1 MTTLICMK
9 KPRYLL
15 KRTKF
20 AVIFSPLP
28 IIFGILLLILASSLV
43 AFSLWADS
51 FQVDEDLLPMAKNLP
66 VFYDVNGN
74 KMDYISDNYI
84 SPDDIPTN
92 LKNAFVALEDKRF
105 YSHSGYDPYR
115 IVGAVVRNIKSGGAV
130 EGASTITQQL
140 VKNTHLTFEK
150 TITRKLKEIALATK
164 IEEKYSKDEIFSM
177 YLSVIYF
184 GGGAYGI
191 KSASKLYFDKAVE
204 DLTLSECA
212 TLAGIIKSPT
222 KYSPTNQ
229 PENSKERRNL
239 VLDVM
244 HKQGYIDD
252 AQLEKSKSEPLV
264 TSTPKKSSTSKFF
277 IDMVINQVC
286 ETLNITKY
294 QLDNS
299 GLTIHTTFDPNI
311 QRILTENSNLTSN
324 FSNSNVDNS
333 SVVLDNDTGYVLAY
347 HSSLDY
353 EVFRQ
358 LGSTIKPIVVYAP
371 ALEAGLVSLAT
382 PINDEQ
388 ISFGGWSPKNYG
400 DKYFGIITPREAIKK
415 SSNTV
420 AVKIASYIGES
431 KLVEYGRNFNLTLT
445 DKDKNLTT
453 ALGATEKGQSPLRLA
468 SAYSTFANEGQI
480 VTPTF
485 IRTIIDKD
493 RKIWAHQTNSKT
505 IISSETAYLIADCL
519 YDTVED
525 GTARSLSSLPFKVAA
540 KTGTV
545 SDDKNGQNY
554 DAWCV
559 SFNKKYTLAVW
570 HGDSNETGGG
580 HPTRHASNLWKDLY
594 QAAEK
599 TDFYREIERPDSII
613 SLPVDTYSTKEN
625 MQVTLAT
632 SLTPSRYISNE
643 IFTASNSVNFGKSLF
658 DNCEIDFDISIK
670 NGLNPTVIIS
680 FDTKEIYQYSLTRK
694 DVFGEKIIYSST
706 GKTDVQLSDN
716 PISFGLPIT
725 YTLDIFVSNGN
736 ERKLVGTYTKTIMF

>member
-1 MTTLICMK
+1 
-9 KPRYLL
+9 
-15 KRTKF
+15 
-20 AVIFSPLP
+20 
-28 IIFGILLLILASSLV
+28 
-43 AFSLWADS
+43 
-51 FQVDEDLLPMAKNLP
+51 MAKNLP

-84 SPDDIPTN
+84 SPDNIPTN

-115 IVGAVVRNIKSGGAV
+115 IVGAVARNIKSGGAV

-191 KSASKLYFDKAVE
+191 KSASKLYFDKEVE

-252 AQLEKSKSEPLV
+252 AQLEKAKNEPLV

-333 SVVLDNDTGYVLAY
+333 SIVLDNDTGYVLAY

-358 LGSTIKPIVVYAP
+358 LGSTIKPLVVYAP
-371 ALEAGLVSLAT
+371 ALEEGLVSLAT
-382 PINDEQ
+382 PISDEQ
-388 ISFGGWSPKNYG
+388 ISFGDWSPKNYG
-400 DKYFGIITPREAIKK
+400 DKYFGIITPREGIKK

-420 AVKIASYIGES
+420 AVKVASYLGEN
-431 KLVEYGRNFNLTLT
+431 KLVEYGRKFNLTLT
-445 DKDKNLTT
+445 DKDKYLTT
-453 ALGATEKGQSPLRLA
+453 ALGATEKGQSPLQLA
-468 SAYSTFANEGQI
+468 SAYSTFASEGQI

-545 SDDKNGQNY
+545 SDDNSGQNS

-580 HPTRHASNLWKDLY
+580 HPTKHASNLWKDLH
-594 QAAEK
+594 QTTEK
-599 TDFYREIERPDSII
+599 TNFYREIEKPDSII
-613 SLPVDTYSTKEN
+613 SLPIDAYSTKEN

-632 SLTPSRYISNE
+632 SLTPSKYISNE
-643 IFTASNSVNFGKSLF
+643 IFTASNNINFGKSLF

-670 NGLNPTVIIS
+670 SGLNPMVIIS

-706 GKTDVQLSDN
+706 GKIDVQLSDN

-736 ERKLVGTYTKTIMF
+736 ERKLVGTCTKTMMF

>member
-1 MTTLICMK
+1 
-9 KPRYLL
+9 
-15 KRTKF
+15 
-20 AVIFSPLP
+20 
-28 IIFGILLLILASSLV
+28 
-43 AFSLWADS
+43 
-51 FQVDEDLLPMAKNLP
+51 MAKNLP
-66 VFYDVNGN
+66 VFYDINNN

-150 TITRKLKEIALATK
+150 TITRKLKEIALASK

-191 KSASKLYFDKAVE
+191 KSASKLYFDKEVG

-252 AQLEKSKSEPLV
+252 AQLEKAKSEPLV

-286 ETLNITKY
+286 STLNITKY

-299 GLTIHTTFDPNI
+299 GLTIHTTFDHNI

-324 FSNSNVDNS
+324 FSNSNVVNS
-333 SVVLDNDTGYVLAY
+333 SIVLDNDTGYVLAY

-358 LGSTIKPIVVYAP
+358 LGSTIKPLVVYAP
-371 ALEAGLVSLAT
+371 ALEAGLVNLAT

-388 ISFGGWSPKNYG
+388 IRFGNWTPKNFG
-400 DKYFGIITPREAIKK
+400 DTYLGITNPRQAIKK

-431 KLVEYGRNFNLTLT
+431 KLVEYGKNFNLTLT

-453 ALGATEKGQSPLRLA
+453 ALGATEKGQSPLCLA

-493 RKIWAHQTNSKT
+493 RKIWTNQTNSKT

-519 YDTVED
+519 YDTVVD

-545 SDDKNGQNY
+545 SDDKSGQNS

-580 HPTRHASNLWKDLY
+580 HPTKHASNLWKDLH
-594 QAAEK
+594 QTTEK
-599 TDFYREIERPDSII
+599 VDFYREIEKPDSII
-613 SLPVDTYSTKEN
+613 SLPIDTYSTKEN

-632 SLTPSRYISNE
+632 PSTPSKYISNE
-643 IFTASNSVNFGKSLF
+643 LFPASNTINFGKSMF
-658 DNCEIDFDISIK
+658 ERCEIDFDVSIT
-670 NGLNPTVIIS
+670 NSENQAVIIS
-680 FDTKEIYQYSLTRK
+680 FDTKEIYHYTLKRK
-694 DVFGEKIIYSST
+694 DIFGEKVIFSSA
-706 GKTDVQLSDN
+706 GKTEIKLSDN
-716 PISFGLPIT
+716 PISIGMPIT
-725 YTLDIFVSNGN
+725 YTLEVYVINGN
-736 ERKLVGTYTKTIMF
+736 ETKLVGICKKTIMF

>member
-20 AVIFSPLP
+20 SIIFSPLP
-28 IIFGILLLILASSLV
+28 IIFGIMLLILASSLV
-43 AFSLWADS
+43 AFSLWANS
-51 FQVDEDLLPMAKNLP
+51 FQVDEDLLPVAKNLP
-66 VFYDVNGN
+66 VFYDINGN

-84 SPDDIPTN
+84 SPDSIPDN
-92 LKNAFVALEDKRF
+92 LKNAFIALEDKRF

-191 KSASKLYFDKAVE
+191 KSASKLYFNKEVE

-252 AQLEKSKSEPLV
+252 AQLEKAKVEPLV
-264 TSTPKKSSTSKFF
+264 TSTPQKSSTSKFF

-286 ETLNITKY
+286 STLNITKY
-294 QLDNS
+294 QLENS
-299 GLTIHTTFDPNI
+299 GLIIHTTFDPNV

-324 FSNSNVDNS
+324 FSKSDIANS
-333 SVVLDNDTGYVLAY
+333 SVVLDNDTGYVLGY
-347 HSSLDY
+347 HSSLSY

-358 LGSTIKPIVVYAP
+358 LGSTIKPLVVYAP
-371 ALEAGLVSLAT
+371 AIEEGVVNLAS
-382 PINDEQ
+382 PINDEK
-388 ISFGGWSPKNYG
+388 ISFGNWTPKNYG
-400 DKYFGIITPREAIKK
+400 DTYLGITNPRQAIKK
-415 SSNTV
+415 SSNTI
-420 AVKIASYIGES
+420 AVKIASYVGES

-453 ALGATEKGQSPLRLA
+453 ALGATEKGQSPLCLA
-468 SAYSTFANEGQI
+468 SAYTTFANEGQI

-493 RKIWAHQTNSKT
+493 RKIWSHETKKKP
-505 IISSETAYLIADCL
+505 IISKETSYLVADCL

-545 SDDKNGQNY
+545 SDDKSGQNS

-580 HPTRHASNLWKDLY
+580 HPTRHMFNLWNELY
-594 QAAEK
+594 KTTEK
-599 TDFYREIERPDSII
+599 ANFYQEIEKPDSII
-613 SLPVDTYSTKEN
+613 SLPVDTYSTEEN

-632 SLTPSRYISNE
+632 PTTPSKYISNE
-643 IFTASNSVNFGKSLF
+643 LFQASNIINFGKSMF
-658 DNCEIDFDISIK
+658 ERCEIDFNISIK
-670 NGLNPTVIIS
+670 NGLNPMVIIS

-725 YTLDIFVSNGN
+725 YTLDVCVSNGN
-736 ERKLVGTYTKTIMF
+736 ERKLVGTCTKTIMF

>member
-1 MTTLICMK
+1 
-9 KPRYLL
+9 
-15 KRTKF
+15 
-20 AVIFSPLP
+20 
-28 IIFGILLLILASSLV
+28 
-43 AFSLWADS
+43 
-51 FQVDEDLLPMAKNLP
+51 MAKNLP

-115 IVGAVVRNIKSGGAV
+115 IVGAVARNIKSGGAV

-252 AQLEKSKSEPLV
+252 AQLEKAKNEPLV

-333 SVVLDNDTGYVLAY
+333 SIVLDNDTGYVLAY

-358 LGSTIKPIVVYAP
+358 LGSTIKPLVVYAP
-371 ALEAGLVSLAT
+371 ALEEGLVSLAT
-382 PINDEQ
+382 PISDEQ
-388 ISFGGWSPKNYG
+388 ISFGDWSPKNYG
-400 DKYFGIITPREAIKK
+400 DKYFGIITPREGIKK

-420 AVKIASYIGES
+420 AVKVASYLGEN
-431 KLVEYGRNFNLTLT
+431 KLVEYGRKFNLTLT
-445 DKDKNLTT
+445 DKDKYLTT
-453 ALGATEKGQSPLRLA
+453 ALGATEKGQSPLQLA
-468 SAYSTFANEGQI
+468 SAYSTFASEGQI

-545 SDDKNGQNY
+545 SDDNSGQNS

-580 HPTRHASNLWKDLY
+580 HPTRHASNLWKDLHKTT
-594 QAAEK
+594 EK
-599 TDFYREIERPDSII
+599 VDFYREIEKPDSII
-613 SLPVDTYSTKEN
+613 SLPIDTYSTKEN

-632 SLTPSRYISNE
+632 SLTPSKYISNE

-670 NGLNPTVIIS
+670 NGLNPMVIIS

-706 GKTDVQLSDN
+706 GKIDVQLSDN

-736 ERKLVGTYTKTIMF
+736 ERKLVGTCTKTMMF

>member
-1 MTTLICMK
+1 MK

-66 VFYDVNGN
+66 VFYDINGN

-84 SPDDIPTN
+84 SPADIPTN

-191 KSASKLYFDKAVE
+191 KSASKLYFDKEVE

-222 KYSPTNQ
+222 KYSPTKQ

-299 GLTIHTTFDPNI
+299 GLTIHTTFDHNI

-324 FSNSNVDNS
+324 FSNSNVNNS
-333 SVVLDNDTGYVLAY
+333 SIVLDNETGYVLAY

-358 LGSTIKPIVVYAP
+358 LGSTIKPLVVYAP

-382 PINDEQ
+382 PINDEK
-388 ISFGGWSPKNYG
+388 ISFGNWTPKNYG
-400 DKYFGIITPREAIKK
+400 DTYLGITNPRQAIKK

-431 KLVEYGRNFNLTLT
+431 KLVEYGRKFNLILT

-453 ALGATEKGQSPLRLA
+453 ALGATEKGQSPLCLA
-468 SAYSTFANEGQI
+468 SAYTTFANEGQL
-480 VTPTF
+480 VSPTF
-485 IRTIIDKD
+485 IRSIIDND

-545 SDDKNGQNY
+545 SDDKSGQNS

-580 HPTRHASNLWKDLY
+580 HPTRHASNLWKNLH
-594 QAAEK
+594 QTTEK
-599 TDFYREIERPDSII
+599 ADFYQEIEKPDSII

-632 SLTPSRYISNE
+632 SLTPSKYISNE
-643 IFTASNSVNFGKSLF
+643 IFIASNSVNFGKSMF
-658 DNCEIDFDISIK
+658 ERCEIDFDIYITNSE
-670 NGLNPTVIIS
+670 NQAVIIS
-680 FDTKEIYQYSLTRK
+680 FDTKEIYHYTLKRK
-694 DVFGEKIIYSST
+694 DIFEEKVIFSSA
-706 GKTDVQLSDN
+706 GKTEIKLSDN
-716 PISFGLPIT
+716 PISIGMPIT
-725 YTLDIFVSNGN
+725 YTLEVYVINGN
-736 ERKLVGTYTKTIMF
+736 ENKLVGFCNKTIMF